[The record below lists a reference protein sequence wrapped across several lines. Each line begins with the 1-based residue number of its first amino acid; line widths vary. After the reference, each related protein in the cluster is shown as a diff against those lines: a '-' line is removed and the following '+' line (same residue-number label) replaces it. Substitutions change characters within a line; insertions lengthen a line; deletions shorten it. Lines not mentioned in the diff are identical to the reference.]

1 MAYLQSRGYR
11 TIPVNPY
18 AAGRNI
24 NGESVYARLA
34 DVPAPVDLVDV
45 FRNSAAASGAVDEAI
60 AEKDRLGIKFIW
72 MQLGVRN
79 AAAASRAEAAGILVV
94 MDRCPKIEYP
104 RLFGAAH
111 RSTIAEFGHRKSQA
125 ASGIRPRPPAC
136 LGAAPT
142 PAATELSASRP
153 RLTATRRRS
162 SIPVT
167 RSPEPAKWSAST
179 GGVA

>member
-1 MAYLQSRGYR
+1 MSEGLSYSDDFLQDVLSGAKTIAVVGASPNPLRASHRVMAYLQSRGYR

-18 AAGRNI
+18 AAGRKI
-24 NGESVYARLA
+24 NDEQVYVRLA

-45 FRNSAAASGAVDEAI
+45 FRNSSAAADAVDQAI

-79 AAAASRAEAAGILVV
+79 DAAASRAEAEGLAVV

-111 RSTIAEFGHRKSQA
+111 RSTIA
-125 ASGIRPRPPAC
+125 
-136 LGAAPT
+136 GA
-142 PAATELSASRP
+142 ES
-153 RLTATRRRS
+153 
-162 SIPVT
+162 
-167 RSPEPAKWSAST
+167 
-179 GGVA
+179 